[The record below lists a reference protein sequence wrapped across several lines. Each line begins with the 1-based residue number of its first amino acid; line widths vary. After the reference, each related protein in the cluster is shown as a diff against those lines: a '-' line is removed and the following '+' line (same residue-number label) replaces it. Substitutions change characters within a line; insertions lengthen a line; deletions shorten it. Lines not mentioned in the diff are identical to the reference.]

1 MPGASSSSDRD
12 VRHSS
17 CRQTTLH
24 CIIQRLRDE
33 AHRWAIGAH
42 RAKRSAALTGQN
54 PLDEITGVG
63 QRRKKVL
70 LHKFG
75 SAKGVSRATVAD
87 LQTVEGVNEAL
98 AKRIYDFFHGG

>member
-1 MPGASSSSDRD
+1 MRRTAG
-12 VRHSS
+12 
-17 CRQTTLH
+17 
-24 CIIQRLRDE
+24 RLART
-33 AHRWAIGAH
+33 G
-42 RAKRSAALTGQN
+42 RSGPLRLVGQN

-63 QRRKKVL
+63 VRRKKAL

-98 AKRIYDFFHGG
+98 AKRIYDFFQGG